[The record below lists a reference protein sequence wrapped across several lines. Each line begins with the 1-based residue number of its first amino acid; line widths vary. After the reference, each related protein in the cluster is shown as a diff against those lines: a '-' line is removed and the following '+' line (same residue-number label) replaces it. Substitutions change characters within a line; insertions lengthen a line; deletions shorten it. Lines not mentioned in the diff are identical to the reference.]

1 MLCTTFSTIRAPA
14 SAFSLVAVEAWAA
27 AEALDATS
35 PTDVFIWLMAAAAS
49 LRRVEDSCELVS
61 AWLIWEASC
70 DEAEAMTSLMEASRS
85 AMELMAALLSC
96 ACRCASS
103 ARATASSALAV
114 WRRAFSDSRLA
125 ASILVRRASTGGID
139 AGRGLAV
146 VNGVVAVDDPQ
157 GDIAQFGRV
166 LAELPADMADDEQ
179 GESRRGEQGDDD
191 QRNTAHAGH
200 LKERV
205 GFVRQFMGKLLHG
218 SDALF
223 DGSAKRFKRGLGFSE
238 QQVVGFL
245 LASGVRRRQQTIA
258 AFKKDFA
265 VLDDFGKNGLAR
277 GGLQA
282 APYMLDGLFQL
293 VPFLLEHFF
302 GIFHLRFI
310 FGGDLHVLES
320 SIIGYRR
327 IERSHIRDN
336 RKT

>member
-1 MLCTTFSTIRAPA
+1 
-14 SAFSLVAVEAWAA
+14 
-27 AEALDATS
+27 
-35 PTDVFIWLMAAAAS
+35 
-49 LRRVEDSCELVS
+49 
-61 AWLIWEASC
+61 
-70 DEAEAMTSLMEASRS
+70 
-85 AMELMAALLSC
+85 MELMAALLSC

-103 ARATASSALAV
+103 ARHGFFRLGG
-114 WRRAFSDSRLA
+114 LA
-125 ASILVRRASTGGID
+125 AGIFGFPSGRVYIVTQGLDHADDGGID
-139 AGRGLAV
+139 AGLGLAV

-166 LAELPADMADDEQ
+166 LAELPADMTDDEQ

-336 RKT
+336 RKTRCRNDGGGVIQFLHLV